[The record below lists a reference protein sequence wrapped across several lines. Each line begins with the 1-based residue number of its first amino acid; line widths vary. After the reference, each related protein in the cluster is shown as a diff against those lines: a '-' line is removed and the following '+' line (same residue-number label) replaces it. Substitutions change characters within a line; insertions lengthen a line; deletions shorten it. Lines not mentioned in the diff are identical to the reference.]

1 MSCSSDR
8 SPSRQ
13 SSSSGD
19 LLPEMMESET
29 PPPASP
35 PHEADDPEVSS
46 RRISPDPPRPEG
58 NPSATRSPE
67 YSAPKESNRKSPGLS
82 GAQPDALM
90 GLLEQAAISEA
101 HRTLMGT
108 VVERISSAKS
118 GLHEAFTSLLRGF
131 EVRKV
136 IYIYFL
142 TVPHTLGVL
151 YTDSSP

>member
-1 MSCSSDR
+1 MSCSPDR

-29 PPPASP
+29 LPHASP

-46 RRISPDPPRPEG
+46 RRISPDPPRPKG

-101 HRTLMGT
+101 HRTLMGM

-131 EVRKV
+131 DVRKV
-136 IYIYFL
+136 IFFDGTAHVRCAL
-142 TVPHTLGVL
+142 CR
-151 YTDSSP
+151 